1 MLAIVV
7 GPPLPAQTGSVV
19 ISQIYG
25 GGGNVG
31 APLRADFVELFNRST
46 QSVSLAGWTVQY
58 ASAAGTTWD
67 RTLLSGTIQP
77 GAYYLVQES
86 VGSVGASTP
95 TPDAVGGTN
104 LSANSAKIALVA
116 GLVNLTGIVP
126 NSPQLVDFVGY
137 GAANSSL
144 GPPAPLIDNV
154 TAILRRGNGCTNL
167 NNNAGDF
174 VIGSPAP
181 RNSKS
186 ASNPCSFPLPL
197 PPSVSLGGIVNA
209 ASFAPGPIA
218 PGEMLTIFGQGLG
231 PTALQYLELSSD
243 GQTVV
248 NSLSGTRVLFN
259 GLPAPLIYTRADQ
272 ISAIVPYGVVG
283 APAVD
288 IQVEYN
294 GILSNRVTA
303 AGASAAP
310 GIFTQDA
317 SGSGPGAV
325 QNQDYSLNGPSRPA
339 VVGSVIVIYATGAG
353 PTIPSALDGA
363 VIGEPLPKV
372 QQTVTVKIDGIDSQI
387 LYAGM
392 VPQQVNGLLQIN
404 AVVPAVSRGGSLPIE
419 VLVGS
424 APSQAGVTIAVL
436 KP

>member
-1 MLAIVV
+1 
-7 GPPLPAQTGSVV
+7 
-19 ISQIYG
+19 
-25 GGGNVG
+25 
-31 APLRADFVELFNRST
+31 
-46 QSVSLAGWTVQY
+46 
-58 ASAAGTTWD
+58 
-67 RTLLSGTIQP
+67 
-77 GAYYLVQES
+77 
-86 VGSVGASTP
+86 
-95 TPDAVGGTN
+95 
-104 LSANSAKIALVA
+104 
-116 GLVNLTGIVP
+116 
-126 NSPQLVDFVGY
+126 
-137 GAANSSL
+137 
-144 GPPAPLIDNV
+144 
-154 TAILRRGNGCTNL
+154 
-167 NNNAGDF
+167 
-174 VIGSPAP
+174 
-181 RNSKS
+181 
-186 ASNPCSFPLPL
+186 
-197 PPSVSLGGIVNA
+197 
-209 ASFAPGPIA
+209 
-218 PGEMLTIFGQGLG
+218 
-231 PTALQYLELSSD
+231 
-243 GQTVV
+243 
-248 NSLSGTRVLFN
+248 
-259 GLPAPLIYTRADQ
+259 
-272 ISAIVPYGVVG
+272 VG